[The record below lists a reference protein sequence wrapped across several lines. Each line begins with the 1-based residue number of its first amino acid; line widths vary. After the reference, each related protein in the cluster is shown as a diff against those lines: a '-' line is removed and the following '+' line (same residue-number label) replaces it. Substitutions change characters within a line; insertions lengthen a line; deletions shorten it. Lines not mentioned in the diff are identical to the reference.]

1 MFKRLVMTMTILATA
16 VSAPAMAGPVV
27 DAIKARGELVCGVR
41 GDTLGFAHREANG
54 LFVGLDVD
62 MCRTVATAILGD
74 AKKVRFVQLE
84 PDKRFETLKEGK
96 VDMLATGT
104 TYTLSREV
112 SMGFDFPVIYFY
124 DTQAAMA
131 LRKQNR
137 RNLKDMNGASL
148 CVQAGTTSA
157 ANVREW
163 AFNNKMTFKETVF
176 PTLAE
181 MRKAFFDG
189 KCEIYTADRSAVYVT
204 RQAYA
209 AIPQEYLI
217 FPESLSNEPL
227 SLVVQDSD
235 RLFSQIVQWSFNVL
249 VAADEYGVLS
259 RNVDDMAKSD
269 NPVLK
274 RLLGVTPGLGKL
286 LGLDDKW
293 AYAIIKQVGNY
304 SEIYERNVGTNS
316 QLKIPRH
323 LNTQASVGG
332 MLYAPPFR

>member
-1 MFKRLVMTMTILATA
+1 MFKRLVTTMTILAAA

-41 GDTLGFAHREANG
+41 GDTLGFAHREPNG
-54 LFVGLDVD
+54 TFAGFDVD
-62 MCRTVATAILGD
+62 MCRTVAAAILGD
-74 AKKVRFVQLE
+74 AKKVKFVQLE
-84 PDKRFETLKEGK
+84 PEKRFDTLKEGK
-96 VDMLATGT
+96 VDMLATGM

-112 SMGFDFPVIYFY
+112 SLGFDFPIIYFY
-124 DTQAAMA
+124 DTQAVMA

-137 RNLKDMNGASL
+137 KTLKDMNGASL

-163 AFNNKMTFKETVF
+163 ASNNKMTFKEIAF
-176 PTLAE
+176 PSLAE

-189 KCEIYTADRSAVYVT
+189 KCDLYTADRSAVYVT

-209 AIPQEYLI
+209 PIPQEYLI

-227 SLVVQDSD
+227 SLVVQDND
-235 RLFSQIVQWSFNVL
+235 RLFSQIVRWSFNVL

-274 RLLGVTPGLGKL
+274 RLLGVTPGLGKM

-304 SEIYERNVGTNS
+304 SEIYERNVGANS

-323 LNTQASVGG
+323 LNAQAAVGG